1 MDVIY
6 ISADKEYKKYIPIIK
21 NDRSSSYLLMHELKK
36 NKSLKI

>member
-21 NDRSSSYLLMHELKK
+21 NDRLSCY
-36 NKSLKI
+36 